1 MRQRI
6 KFLGVVI
13 FISSFS
19 ANATCQRQAR
29 AVSGQNHGQSIQN
42 STAVVHKE
50 SFPRPNWD
58 MKYQSGSL
66 KLGEG
71 QWLKGA
77 FAAARTSHAATP
89 SATISQ
95 DQLREAYKEM
105 TPILAIT
112 PDQLRA
118 AYFDSKAEKDSE
130 IVQRMTRSG
139 CHYAASLMPKDQAAA
154 APQLFV
160 AWPVTR
166 GRISRAVER
175 LSGRHPVQLIWT
187 DDGSQNEIT
196 LTVNHCEYASFLANL
211 RWFEGQRWQEI
222 GHQFKQ

>member
-139 CHYAASLMPKDQAAA
+139 CHYAASLMPK
-154 APQLFV
+154 
-160 AWPVTR
+160 R
-166 GRISRAVER
+166 
-175 LSGRHPVQLIWT
+175 SGRSCAPATRCLARYSRKDLPCCRTPVWQ
-187 DDGSQNEIT
+187 
-196 LTVNHCEYASFLANL
+196 ASCAVDLD
-211 RWFEGQRWQEI
+211 R
-222 GHQFKQ
+222 